1 MTLPLSTNNANL
13 ARVADAIDSR
23 LVTMTQQ
30 VRDMRER
37 MVLKA
42 VVPSTTLREFILA
55 LIETQR
61 FVGAQADLPGLS
73 GEFARRYSG
82 IARDF
87 SFAAEWK
94 ATSQALAYLTEWCRS
109 LYTAV
114 DGQPVF
120 ERFNL
125 KTGELEPYN
134 VKFDTAGS
142 ADFVAALDAYLKTVD

>member
-1 MTLPLSTNNANL
+1 MTLPLSTNNVNL
-13 ARVADAIDSR
+13 SRAADAIDSR

-42 VVPSTTLREFILA
+42 NVPSTTLRDFILA

-61 FVGAQADLPGLS
+61 FVGERANLRGLS
-73 GEFARRYSG
+73 GEFARRYPD
-82 IARDF
+82 INRDF
-87 SFAAEWK
+87 DFATEWA
-94 ATSQALAYLTEWCRS
+94 ATAQALAYLTEWCRS
-109 LYTAV
+109 LYDAV

-125 KTGELEPYN
+125 RTGELESYN
-134 VKFDTAGS
+134 VKFDAAGS
-142 ADFVAALDAYLKTVD
+142 ADFVAALDAYLKTVG